1 MKGKSMK
8 QCLAYAA
15 LLAAFGASAYDNP
28 LAVEIASGESTLDA
42 SRLAGHDAIVKT
54 GSGTLVLPSIPD
66 FAGDIAIRQGVV
78 KVASEGALGTAD
90 GKTIVAPGTQL
101 YIDAATADLD
111 FSAEPMEIASLNGS
125 VAVYVN
131 NKGDAQKN
139 LGEIRLSGDARIF
152 ISKNY
157 IWKTDCHLGGHTLSF
172 GGTSGSVFLHRSG
185 GMCSAGRIVVDKIR
199 FLLRGSSVFQG
210 DSGSVLETVNKATVS
225 FFNFSG
231 SIPWTLRPRSSL
243 ALDVRYAGGKDGN
256 VNAYDGSIDLSYASI
271 SLARGQNIENTGM
284 TLSGKITGAN
294 GLMTGLGDIYKTLT
308 VHITNPNND
317 FQGGAAFN
325 GSTLHL
331 PVSGA
336 LPADGGPLQ
345 MKNGTLILTNE
356 LAYALPSA
364 IFDEAGSVLGI
375 KATGEWRERLVKT
388 GDGNLAYDTYI
399 DAPVLDLQ
407 GGVFT
412 LPPEIVTVVTNR
424 QPGIY
429 GGSRTFSNSD
439 EVSEFYS
446 GAECITNSRCVRP
459 EMAYKCG
466 TGDGWTAHTAYTYDG
481 YVWNRNATNE
491 IWRFVVCM
499 LTKGKII
506 IDGTNI
512 VESTLAARSDVPNGG
527 AQMKSFVMTPG
538 WHRIQMRM
546 YVSNVGESSSSGG
559 GAYQNNKSDWIANCG
574 FTWGQ
579 RKGMMFDRY
588 GREGKTVSDFD
599 YIVDSGDG
607 HLLTLT
613 DDEDTVIRKL
623 PVFDTVV
630 ATNAAATLDLNGN
643 DYTVNDLVGFPSLVN
658 AGTFTVNNDWRL
670 TFIGTVTC
678 DGKVVFASD
687 ATLTVDART
696 PAAFGRSGETEWIIM
711 TAEGGIEGCPR
722 LNAPDVKGTWKVSVD
737 GNAVKLS
744 FAPKGLAIVIR

>member
-1 MKGKSMK
+1 MKRY
-8 QCLAYAA
+8 LAYAA
-15 LLAAFGASAYDNP
+15 LFAAFGASAYDNP
-28 LAVEIASGESTLDA
+28 LEVNVESGESSLEA
-42 SRLAGHDAIVKT
+42 SQLAGRDAIVKT
-54 GSGTLVLPSIPD
+54 GGGTLVLPSIPD
-66 FAGDIAIRQGVV
+66 FAGDIAIREGIV

-90 GKTIVAPGTQL
+90 GKTIVAPGAQL
-101 YIDAATADLD
+101 YIDAAAADLD
-111 FSAEPMEIASLNGS
+111 FSAEPMEIASLDGS

-131 NKGDAQKN
+131 NIGDAQKN

-157 IWKTDCHLGGHTLSF
+157 IWKTDCHLDGHTLSF

-225 FFNFSG
+225 FFNFTG

-256 VNAYDGSIDLSYASI
+256 VNAYDGPIDLSYASI
-271 SLARGQNIENTGM
+271 SLARGLNIENTGM
-284 TLSGKITGAN
+284 TLSGNITGAN

-308 VHITNPNND
+308 VYITNPDND

-364 IFDEAGSVLGI
+364 IFDESGSVLGL

-407 GGVFT
+407 GGVFK

-429 GGSRTFSNSD
+429 GGGRTFLKPE

-446 GAECITNSRCVRP
+446 GTECITNSSCYRP

-466 TGDGWTAHTAYTYDG
+466 TGDGWTANTAYTYDG

-512 VESTLAARSDVPNGG
+512 VESTLAAKSDVPNGG

-538 WHRIQMRM
+538 RHRIQMRM
-546 YVSNVGESSSSGG
+546 YVSDVGDSPSSGG
-559 GAYQNNKSDWIANCG
+559 GAYQNNKDNWIANCG

-579 RKGMMFDRY
+579 RRGMMFDRY
-588 GREGKTVSDFD
+588 GREGKTFADFD

-630 ATNAAATLDLNGN
+630 ATNGTAMLDLNGN
-643 DYTVNDLVGFPSLVN
+643 DYAVNDLVGCPSLLN
-658 AGTFTVNNDWRL
+658 AGTFSVNNGWSL
-670 TFIGTVTC
+670 TSIGTVTC

-711 TAEGGIEGCPR
+711 TAEDGIEGCPR
-722 LNAPDVKGTWKVSVD
+722 LNAPNVKGTWKVSVD
-737 GNAVKLS
+737 GNAMKLS
-744 FAPKGLAIVIR
+744 FAPKGLSIVIR

>member
-1 MKGKSMK
+1 M
-8 QCLAYAA
+8 LACAA
-15 LLAAFGASAYDNP
+15 LLAALVAPAYDNP
-28 LAVEIASGESTLDA
+28 LEVAVGSGESTLD
-42 SRLAGHDAIVKT
+42 LAQLSGHDAIVKT
-54 GSGTLVLPSIPD
+54 GGGTLVLPSIAD
-66 FAGDIAIRQGVV
+66 FAGEIAILEGVV
-78 KVASEGALGTAD
+78 KVASEGALGNAA
-90 GKTIVAPGTQL
+90 GKTVVAPGAQL
-101 YIDAATADLD
+101 YIDASTADLD
-111 FSAEPMEIASLNGS
+111 FSAETMEIASLDGS

-139 LGEIRLSGDARIF
+139 LGVLRLSRDARVF
-152 ISKNY
+152 FSKSY
-157 IWKTDCHLGGHTLSF
+157 IWKTDCDLGGHTLSLN
-172 GGTSGSVFLHRSG
+172 GSSGNVFLHRSG
-185 GMCSAGRIVVDKIR
+185 GTCSAGKIVVDKIR
-199 FLLRGSSVFQG
+199 FLLRGGSVFQG
-210 DSGSVLETVNKATVS
+210 DSGSVLETVNKATIS
-225 FFNFSG
+225 FFNFTG
-231 SIPWTLRPRSSL
+231 SIPWTLLPRSSL
-243 ALDVRYAGGKDGN
+243 TLDVRYAGGKDGN
-256 VNAYDGSIDLSYASI
+256 ANIYDGPVDLSVASL
-271 SLARGQNIENTGM
+271 SLARAATIENTGM
-284 TLSGKITGAN
+284 TFAGKITGAN
-294 GLMTGLGDIYKTLT
+294 GLVAGLGDIYKTLT
-308 VHITNPNND
+308 VYITNPDND

-336 LPADGGPLQ
+336 LPSDGGPLH

-356 LAYALPSA
+356 LAYVLPSV
-364 IFDEAGSVLGI
+364 IFEESGSVQGM
-375 KATGEWRERLVKT
+375 KAIGEWREHLVKT

-399 DAPVLDLQ
+399 GAPVLDLQ
-407 GGVFT
+407 GGVFK

-424 QPGIY
+424 HPGIY
-429 GGSRTFSNSD
+429 GGGRTFLKSD

-446 GAECITNSRCVRP
+446 GTECITNSSWYRP

-466 TGDGWTAHTAYTYDG
+466 TGDNWSANTAYTYDG
-481 YVWNRNATNE
+481 YIWNRNATNE

-512 VESTLAARSDVPNGG
+512 VESALAARDDHPSGG

-538 WHRIQMRM
+538 RHRIQMRM
-546 YVSNVGESSSSGG
+546 YVSSVGDSASSGG
-559 GAYQNNKSDWIANCG
+559 GAYQNNKDNWIANCG

-579 RKGMMFDRY
+579 RRGMMFDRY
-588 GREGKTVSDFD
+588 GREGKTFADFD

-630 ATNAAATLDLNGN
+630 ATNGTATLDLNGN
-643 DYTVNDLVGFPSLVN
+643 DYAVSNLVGFPSLVN

-670 TFIGTVTC
+670 TSIGTVTC
-678 DGKVVFASD
+678 DGRVAFASD
-687 ATLTVDART
+687 ATLTVESRT
-696 PAAFGRSGETEWIIM
+696 PAGLGRGGETEWVVM

-722 LNAPDVKGTWKVSVD
+722 LNAPDVKGTWKISVD
-737 GNAVKLS
+737 GNAMKLS